1 MEKKP
6 RKPNGRNI
14 IVSNGI
20 ISTNKITSRR
30 PKPKKGL
37 FLRKKRP
44 LPKRID
50 WLNDELTEEQ
60 KKENEEFLKQREGE
74 TYKRYMFRTRFRR
87 EKNEYDIELAQRL
100 EEKKQKYQEKKKEQ
114 TKKYYSNF
122 KLMFSCD
129 KKYNHQKYF
138 TFLIRYY
145 AIKYNIREDDLRL
158 LLFLYDN
165 KPLTKQ
171 GFNDAVVLNFG
182 KTNGQF
188 QRFLNNGYIMEHTIK
203 QLQNNGSVKEVKTG
217 LYTVT
222 KQICR
227 IVFHLYDLNEEMIS
241 LDHEA
246 IEYDLVPRKVQSLIN
261 KMKSEMKYI
270 RIGKIEPDKIIK
282 V

>member
-6 RKPNGRNI
+6 RKPSGRNI
-14 IVSNGI
+14 IISNSI
-20 ISTNKITSRR
+20 ISTNKITRKS
-30 PKPKKGL
+30 KPKKGL

-74 TYKRYMFRTRFRR
+74 SYKRYMCRTRHRR
-87 EKNEYDIELAQRL
+87 EKNEYDIELEKKLQ
-100 EEKKQKYQEKKKEQ
+100 EKKQKYLEKKKEQ
-114 TKKYYSNF
+114 KKKYHSNF

-145 AIKYNIREDDLRL
+145 SIKHNIREDDLRL

-171 GFNDAVVLNFG
+171 GFNDAVIMNFG

-188 QRFLNNGYIMEHTIK
+188 QRFLSNGYIMEHKIK
-203 QLQNNGSVKEVKTG
+203 QLQNNGSVKEVPTG
-217 LYTVT
+217 LYTVI
-222 KQICR
+222 KQICKV
-227 IVFHLYDLNEEMIS
+227 IFHLYELNEEMIA

-246 IEYDLVPRKVQSLIN
+246 IEYDLVPQKVQVMIN
-261 KMKSEMKYI
+261 KMKSDMKYI

-282 V
+282 I

>member
-6 RKPNGRNI
+6 RKPSGRNI
-14 IVSNGI
+14 IISNGI
-20 ISTNKITSRR
+20 ISTGKIARKT
-30 PKPKKGL
+30 KPKKGL

-44 LPKRID
+44 LPKPID

-60 KKENEEFLKQREGE
+60 KRENEEFLKQREGE
-74 TYKRYMFRTRFRR
+74 TYKFYMWRTRNRR
-87 EKNEYDIELAQRL
+87 EKNEYDLELERKK
-100 EEKKQKYQEKKKEQ
+100 EEKKQKYLEKKKEQ
-114 TKKYYSNF
+114 EKKYYSNF

-145 AIKYNIREDDLRL
+145 SIKHNILEDDLRL

-171 GFNDAVVLNFG
+171 GFNDAVVMNFG
-182 KTNGQF
+182 KTSGQF
-188 QRFLNNGYIMEHTIK
+188 QRFLKNGYIMEHKIK
-203 QLQNNGSVKEVKTG
+203 QLQNNGSVKEIPTG
-217 LYTVT
+217 LYTVV

-227 IVFHLYDLNEEMIS
+227 IIFYLYELNEEMIA

-246 IEYDLVPRKVQSLIN
+246 IEYDLVPRKVQSMIN
-261 KMKSEMKYI
+261 KMKTDMKYI

-282 V
+282 I